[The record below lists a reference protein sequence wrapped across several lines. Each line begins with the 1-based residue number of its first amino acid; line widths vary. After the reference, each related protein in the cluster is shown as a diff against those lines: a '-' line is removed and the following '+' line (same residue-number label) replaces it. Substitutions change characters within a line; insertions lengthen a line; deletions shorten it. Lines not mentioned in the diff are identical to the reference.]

1 MTVDT
6 IAERLGIRPGT
17 TLWFQPVEW
26 LRVLGP
32 LPPGVR
38 MTGEFAGAS
47 VAVLFVSNAESMQWF
62 FRRYGTV
69 VLAPTAVWICAPN
82 QPRAAFDRRYLATI
96 LAGHRLHGVAEV
108 PLDAAWT
115 AVRLGRTAP

>member
-1 MTVDT
+1 MFGRRSSAWARSSVMLAILAVAHRRCRAVASEGAMTVDT
-6 IAERLGIRPGT
+6 IAERLGIRAGT

-82 QPRAAFDRRYLATI
+82 
-96 LAGHRLHGVAEV
+96 
-108 PLDAAWT
+108 
-115 AVRLGRTAP
+115 